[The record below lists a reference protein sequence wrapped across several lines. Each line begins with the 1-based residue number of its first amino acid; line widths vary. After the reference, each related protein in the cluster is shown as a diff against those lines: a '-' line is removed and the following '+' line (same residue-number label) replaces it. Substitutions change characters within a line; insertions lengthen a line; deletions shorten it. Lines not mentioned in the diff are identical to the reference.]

1 MKKSVFTAFFMIVG
15 LFSFALAQN
24 NKKTVTRNPPAST
37 EPFRLEPGRSFSAS
51 VPRAN
56 QNQQLSA
63 NIKEIGRNI
72 VTQDLTDALALIR
85 DRHVHGKRIKHDELI
100 KSALTSTLRS
110 LDPHSNYYDPRTY
123 QELLTD
129 EQSEYIGI
137 GATIAN
143 FTKNGVTETYVVSTF
158 PDSPANRGGLRFGD
172 KIIAVAGEN
181 MTGKDSFDVRGKIR
195 GVKGSVVRL
204 TIERADS
211 GKIDTIEIKRG
222 SVPQPSIPDA
232 YLLRPGIAYVDL
244 SNGFTFT
251 TSDELDAALKD
262 LRAQGM
268 TSLILDLRNNPGGIL
283 EQAVRV
289 AEKFLPAG
297 QTIVTQRGRSAVDT
311 RVWKS
316 KNKNPDTVSL
326 VVLVNNGSA
335 SASEIVTGAFQD
347 YDRALIVGEKT
358 FGKGL
363 VQSVITLPYGSGL
376 TLTTARY
383 YTPSGRSIQRDY
395 SKGNLYDYYQNKIS
409 LHENARNALL
419 SKTVTGRNVY
429 GGDGIMP
436 DEVIKETPL
445 DNFQIKL
452 LDPLFFFSRE
462 VAYGRI
468 YGLDAYR
475 ITRPAQF
482 GHRLRQSDF
491 PASQELFTAFKNYL
505 IKTRTDFTIERIE
518 ASRKFILL
526 RLRFNLG
533 TAAYGSVAANQILI
547 ENDEQVAK
555 AVESLPRAQNLA
567 FAAKRTLQK
576 R

>member
-1 MKKSVFTAFFMIVG
+1 MRKSVFTAFFILVG
-15 LFSFALAQN
+15 LFSTALAQN
-24 NKKTVTRNPPAST
+24 NKKTVTRNPPAT
-37 EPFRLEPGRSFSAS
+37 AEPFRIEPGRSFSAS

-63 NIKEIGRNI
+63 NAKEIRRNI

-85 DRHVHGKRIKHDELI
+85 VNHVHGKKLEYDELV
-100 KSALTSTLRS
+100 KSALTSSLRS
-110 LDPHSNYYDPRTY
+110 LDPHSNYYDPRAY

-143 FTKNGVTETYVVSTF
+143 FTKNGITDTYVVSTF
-158 PDSPANRGGLRFGD
+158 PDSPANRVGLRFGD
-172 KIIAVAGEN
+172 KIVAVAGEN
-181 MTGKDSFDVRGKIR
+181 MTGKDSFYARGKVRGP
-195 GVKGSVVRL
+195 KGSAARL
-204 TIERADS
+204 TVERADS
-211 GKIDTIEIKRG
+211 GRTEIIEIKRG

-283 EQAVRV
+283 EQAVKV

-297 QTIVTQRGRSAVDT
+297 QTIVTQRGRVAVDS
-311 RVWKS
+311 RVWQS
-316 KNKNPDTVSL
+316 KNKNPDNVSL
-326 VVLVNNGSA
+326 VVLVNGGSA
-335 SASEIVTGAFQD
+335 SASEIVAGAFQD

-395 SKGNLYDYYQNKIS
+395 SNGNLYDYYQNKIS
-409 LHENARNALL
+409 LQETAKRAPL

-429 GGDGIMP
+429 GGDGITP
-436 DEVIKETPL
+436 DAVIKETPL
-445 DNFQIKL
+445 DNFQVKL

-462 VAYGRI
+462 VANARV
-468 YGLDAYR
+468 YGLDEYKV
-475 ITRPAQF
+475 TRPAQF
-482 GHRLRQSDF
+482 GHRLRQSYF

-505 IKTRTDFTIERIE
+505 IKNRTDFTVEQIE

-547 ENDEQVAK
+547 ESDEQIAK

-567 FAAKRTLQK
+567 IAAKRTQQK